1 MVRRQNLLEW
11 CAQNAVQ
18 IDERLRI
25 ENDRVTALDFIL
37 RDTVV
42 SRVPKEAVLSLKTST
57 LSAQLSSLPLT
68 HIVALSF
75 ALLYEME
82 QGSQS
87 PWYLYIQSLPPTPP
101 DVASLWDRTPD
112 LDGTE
117 IGKRLT
123 ELLHAEH
130 GLRGRMSK
138 RRLEELYHQHSQ
150 RLSIHSPFSFFLY
163 AYAIVSSRVFS
174 IDTYHDVGLVP
185 IADLFN
191 HVEESNIAIES
202 DLVVCECCG
211 QLRGNCIKR
220 SNSSTSGSP
229 SQTLDIVTTS
239 TAESAQELYNSYGDA
254 LSNVDLALEYGFVLD
269 ANESDRVT
277 FEECECAAAEAYA
290 DVGDATFDDDEQELF
305 VADRA
310 AYIDA
315 QGRVSLGLFGVH
327 ETDILYAIV
336 SAYEQSETVSDA
348 SIRQVIAQLINKID
362 KRIAQ
367 YPKQI
372 ASTTPMLMQ
381 MREDELGLL
390 QTARHR
396 FTDLL

>member
-11 CAQNAVQ
+11 CAQNAVE
-18 IDERLRI
+18 IDTRLGI

-42 SRVPKEAVLSLKTST
+42 ARVPKEAVLSLKTST
-57 LSAQLSSLPLT
+57 ISAQLSSLPLT
-68 HIVALSF
+68 PVVALSL

-87 PWYLYIQSLPPTPP
+87 PWYLYIQSLPSAPP
-101 DVASLWDRTPD
+101 DVASLWSRTPD
-112 LDGTE
+112 LNGTE
-117 IGKRLT
+117 MGKRLA
-123 ELLHAEH
+123 ELSHAQN
-130 GLRGRMSK
+130 GLRGRMSR
-138 RRLEELYHQHSQ
+138 RRLEEIYQQHSKT
-150 RLSIHSPFSFFLY
+150 LSIHSPLSSFLY
-163 AYAIVSSRVFS
+163 AYAVVSSRVFS

-211 QLRGNCIKR
+211 QLRGTCIKR
-220 SNSSTSGSP
+220 SDSSTSASQ

-239 TAESAQELYNSYGDA
+239 TAESAEELYNSYGDA

-277 FEECECAAAEAYA
+277 FEECGSVSAETSTK
-290 DVGDATFDDDEQELF
+290 DATLDDDEQELF

-327 ETDILYAIV
+327 ETNTPNAIV
-336 SAYEQSETVSDA
+336 SAYEQSEIVSDA
-348 SIRQVIAQLINKID
+348 STRQMISQLIDKID

-367 YPKQI
+367 YPSQI
-372 ASTTPMLMQ
+372 TSTTPMLMQ